1 MLLILAIQVSNDLSF
16 LELQV
21 NNDLHVRALNV
32 NNDQPVLALQV
43 KKGLPDLAPF
53 INNGLNFFLLS
64 KSFSKYSKNSTK
76 VLFSLSGARAV

>member
-1 MLLILAIQVSNDLSF
+1 MLLILALQVSNELFF

-43 KKGLPDLAPF
+43 TKGLPDLPR
-53 INNGLNFFLLS
+53 LNFFLLS

-76 VLFSLSGARAV
+76 ILFSLSEARAV